1 MNKNEIKELK
11 QNVVYSLTKKQHE
24 NFRSLLSQENVQ
36 NKERTLILI
45 YLLSNYKDYLTNE
58 KIDIFLS
65 KGIDHTIEYY
75 NGKQLL
81 HLAVYKNNNY
91 LVEKLLLA
99 GASPNIKDH
108 KKYTPFSLALYY
120 KNKEAVELM
129 LNYKIENFYNE
140 NNENDLYS
148 LAIKFTPI
156 MWERMVEKG
165 IKSVD
170 FKNQLFNE
178 NTIVYGIY
186 KHKSL
191 AKKLIEY
198 ETVDNLNKLL
208 KYNNTLLHIAASN
221 KQYDMIN
228 ILIDK
233 KVDLNVRNIFNESV
247 LDCLVVQQSNPKLL
261 AVIKKL
267 LSNGCQFKNEVM
279 KKTNQQI
286 MNMIKDKDILRTI
299 VDYEKEL
306 LMANFDMKQKNT
318 LKRI

>member
-1 MNKNEIKELK
+1 VNKNEIKELK

-24 NFRSLLSQENVQ
+24 NFSSLLSQENVQ

-247 LDCLVVQQSNPKLL
+247 LDCLVVQQSNSKLL

-306 LMANFDMKQKNT
+306 LMANFDIKQKNT

>member
-11 QNVVYSLTKKQHE
+11 QNIVHALIKK
-24 NFRSLLSQENVQ
+24 NDDVFKSLLSHVNVKE
-36 NKERTLILI
+36 KERTLILI

-58 KIDIFLS
+58 KIDIFMD
-65 KGIDHTIEYY
+65 KGINHTIEYY

-91 LVEKLLLA
+91 LVEKLLHN

-108 KKYTPFSLALYY
+108 KKYSPFSLALYY

-140 NNENDLYS
+140 DNENDLYS
-148 LAIKFTPI
+148 LAIKFTPV
-156 MWERMVEKG
+156 MWEKMVEKG

-170 FKNQLFNE
+170 FKNGLLNE

-191 AKKLIEY
+191 AKKLMEY

-233 KVDLNVRNIFNESV
+233 KVNLNIRNSFNESV

-306 LMANFDMKQKNT
+306 LIANFDIKQKKT

>member
-24 NFRSLLSQENVQ
+24 NFKSLLSQENVQ

-91 LVEKLLLA
+91 LVEKLLQA
-99 GASPNIKDH
+99 GASPNIRDH

-148 LAIKFTPI
+148 LAIKFTPV
-156 MWERMVEKG
+156 MWEKMVEKG

-170 FKNQLFNE
+170 FKNELFNE

-198 ETVDNLNKLL
+198 ETVENLNKLL

-221 KQYDMIN
+221 KQYEMIN

-233 KVDLNVRNIFNESV
+233 KVDLNVRNTFNESV

-299 VDYEKEL
+299 IDYEKEL
-306 LMANFDMKQKNT
+306 LIANFDIKQKNT

>member
-11 QNVVYSLTKKQHE
+11 QNVVYSLTKRQHE

-120 KNKEAVELM
+120 KNKEAAELM

-156 MWERMVEKG
+156 MWERMVGKG

-233 KVDLNVRNIFNESV
+233 KVDLNVRNTFNESV

>member
-233 KVDLNVRNIFNESV
+233 KVDLNVRNTFNESV

-306 LMANFDMKQKNT
+306 LMANFDIKQKNT

>member
-11 QNVVYSLTKKQHE
+11 QNIVYSLTKRQHE

-156 MWERMVEKG
+156 MWEKMVEKG

-233 KVDLNVRNIFNESV
+233 KVDLNVRNTFNESV

-299 VDYEKEL
+299 VNYEKEL
-306 LMANFDMKQKNT
+306 LIENFDVKQKNT

>member
-1 MNKNEIKELK
+1 MRIMKMIFI
-11 QNVVYSLTKKQHE
+11 HW
-24 NFRSLLSQENVQ
+24 
-36 NKERTLILI
+36 
-45 YLLSNYKDYLTNE
+45 LSN
-58 KIDIFLS
+58 
-65 KGIDHTIEYY
+65 
-75 NGKQLL
+75 
-81 HLAVYKNNNY
+81 
-91 LVEKLLLA
+91 
-99 GASPNIKDH
+99 
-108 KKYTPFSLALYY
+108 SL
-120 KNKEAVELM
+120 
-129 LNYKIENFYNE
+129 
-140 NNENDLYS
+140 
-148 LAIKFTPI
+148 
-156 MWERMVEKG
+156 
-165 IKSVD
+165 
-170 FKNQLFNE
+170 QLFNE

-306 LMANFDMKQKNT
+306 LMANFDIKQKNT

>member
-156 MWERMVEKG
+156 
-165 IKSVD
+165 I
-170 FKNQLFNE
+170 
-178 NTIVYGIY
+178 
-186 KHKSL
+186 
-191 AKKLIEY
+191 
-198 ETVDNLNKLL
+198 
-208 KYNNTLLHIAASN
+208 
-221 KQYDMIN
+221 
-228 ILIDK
+228 
-233 KVDLNVRNIFNESV
+233 
-247 LDCLVVQQSNPKLL
+247 
-261 AVIKKL
+261 
-267 LSNGCQFKNEVM
+267 
-279 KKTNQQI
+279 
-286 MNMIKDKDILRTI
+286 
-299 VDYEKEL
+299 
-306 LMANFDMKQKNT
+306 
-318 LKRI
+318 

>member
-286 MNMIKDKDILRTI
+286 MNMIKDKNILRTI

>member
-24 NFRSLLSQENVQ
+24 SFKSLLSQENVQ

-91 LVEKLLLA
+91 LVEKLLQA

-156 MWERMVEKG
+156 MWEKMVEKG

-233 KVDLNVRNIFNESV
+233 KVDLNVRNTFNESV

-299 VDYEKEL
+299 VNYEKEL
-306 LMANFDMKQKNT
+306 LIENFDVKQKNT

>member
-267 LSNGCQFKNEVM
+267 LSNGYQFKNEVM

>member
-1 MNKNEIKELK
+1 MNKNEIK

>member
-11 QNVVYSLTKKQHE
+11 QNIVYSLTKKQHE
-24 NFRSLLSQENVQ
+24 SFKSLLSQENVQ

-58 KIDIFLS
+58 KIDIFLN

-75 NGKQLL
+75 SGKQLL

-91 LVEKLLLA
+91 LVEKLLQA
-99 GASPNIKDH
+99 GASPNIRDH

-148 LAIKFTPI
+148 LAIKYTPL
-156 MWERMVEKG
+156 MWEKMVEKG

-299 VDYEKEL
+299 FDYEKEL
-306 LMANFDMKQKNT
+306 LIANFDIKQKNT